1 MTGPRHTANWPAY
14 AAYRESRASQRHRH
28 GPWRAGRPQVRLESS
43 TYLND
48 MASTRKDVSHGSWG
62 QGDAKSCSSAAT
74 EWRGTG
80 AARAA
85 ASSMRGWLAEQDWRA
100 SRRCLKRQPAWKR
113 AAYWQLFA
121 RARASTSARRRTE
134 ESWLGMPE
142 MRSARRCPGRS
153 HGGRSSS
160 RQAHPPSWRVACQV
174 ACRALV
180 AHRMRRER
188 D

>member
-1 MTGPRHTANWPAY
+1 MTGPRHTANWPSY

-48 MASTRKDVSHGSWG
+48 MASTRKEVSHGDRET
-62 QGDAKSCSSAAT
+62 Q
-74 EWRGTG
+74 
-80 AARAA
+80 RAA
-85 ASSMRGWLAEQDWRA
+85 PAQPQSGRAPEQRGLQQAACWLAEQDRRA

-134 ESWLGMPE
+134 ESWLGVPE

-153 HGGRSSS
+153 HGERPSSRRTHPPSRSHAGRSSS
-160 RQAHPPSWRVACQV
+160 RPDRNGGM
-174 ACRALV
+174 RAKGT
-180 AHRMRRER
+180 
-188 D
+188 